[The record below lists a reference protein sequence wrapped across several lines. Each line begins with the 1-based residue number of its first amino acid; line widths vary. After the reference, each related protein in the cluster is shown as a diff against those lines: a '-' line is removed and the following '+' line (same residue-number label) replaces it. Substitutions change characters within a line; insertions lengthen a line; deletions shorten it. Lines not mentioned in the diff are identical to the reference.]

1 MATNREK
8 QLATLLLKERIEHLT
23 GKRVVLKET
32 VSPPKDLK
40 KAGEIAE
47 QIRRILG
54 ISQEELAK
62 LAGVSSSTVKRGE
75 KGFEERTRE
84 NQEKIIRAL
93 YKKAGYDMPTIFKED
108 NSSFITLD
116 EKFLFQ
122 FIRTYIPSLEDEK
135 GFENYNTKDL
145 EGLSETLQTI
155 IYEPSYETGFVTKKE
170 INQAKQSKDWGR
182 FKEVAETLTSF

>member
-23 GKRVVLKET
+23 GKKVVLKET

-75 KGFEERTRE
+75 KGFEERTRK

-93 YKKAGYDMPTIFKED
+93 YKKAGYNLPTALSQEEEEEED
-108 NSSFITLD
+108 
-116 EKFLFQ
+116 
-122 FIRTYIPSLEDEK
+122 
-135 GFENYNTKDL
+135 
-145 EGLSETLQTI
+145 
-155 IYEPSYETGFVTKKE
+155 
-170 INQAKQSKDWGR
+170 
-182 FKEVAETLTSF
+182 